1 MDRPGDT
8 VDRFGALMRSAQDG
22 DRQAYHCLLSEIAPL
37 LRRSLA
43 RRFPF
48 LPAPDAEDL
57 VQDILLAVHSA
68 RATYDGVRPF
78 LPWLMAIARNRTA
91 DMARRYARHSAHEV
105 AVDEYPET
113 FETDETNIGEG
124 YGDPEALRR
133 AMEALPHGQR
143 IAIEMLKLREMSLKE
158 AAAASGMSVGALK
171 VATHRATR
179 TLRLALKARS
189 G

>member
-1 MDRPGDT
+1 MNRPGDT
-8 VDRFGALMRSAQDG
+8 ADCLGALMRSAQDG
-22 DRQAYHCLLSEIAPL
+22 DRQAYHCLLGEIALL
-37 LRRSLA
+37 LRRSLS

-48 LPAPDAEDL
+48 LGVPDVEDL

-68 RATYDGVRPF
+68 RATYDGARPF

-91 DMARRYARHSAHEV
+91 DMARRYARHRSREV

-113 FETDETNIGEG
+113 FDPDETNRDQG

-133 AMEALPHGQR
+133 ALQDLPQGQR
-143 IAIEMLKLREMSLKE
+143 IAIEMLKLREMSLKD

-179 TLRLALKARS
+179 TLRLALKETDD
-189 G
+189 